1 MLPRA
6 LLLLAFVCVAV
17 RATAGQGAA
26 SDGLALLIAA
36 LERAAVAGDRG
47 ALTQLGA
54 DGERTPGLLELLALD
69 GNRPAG
75 FIIKARDRSPLEN
88 GQERLLLEV
97 FVQYGIEARIS
108 TWQMDVSPAPAAKP
122 AGWVVAG
129 AERLSFLGGLHRLSL
144 NAQKQFTVRNLTIEA
159 PDLTLNL
166 PTGSAFVA
174 ETPEGTTAVVLLG
187 RGRMRFTPDDVAE
200 QTQLR
205 IFSGEPSLDAAFDRA
220 FLRVRPGDF
229 APRFSDGTLEA
240 RPVSRRDF
248 DRARDV
254 FEEYVGR
261 TLLLDLT
268 DLSRERWSLTPS
280 PGDLI
285 AEVRTREFGSLTYA
299 RAGKD
304 AEDVSLFDRRRR
316 RNISVYASDEKLAVR
331 GRSFS
336 EDDSSEYD
344 IVHHEIDA
352 AFQPERLWIDARSRM
367 LVRVRGFAL
376 TTLTLRLAESLTVR
390 SIVSPEL
397 GRLLHLRIV
406 GQNSVIVN
414 LPTTLTK
421 DTEFRLQIIYSGR
434 IEPQT
439 LEREAVSVEGGVPS
453 QDVAQ
458 ETIVIRLE
466 PQWLYSNRSYWH
478 PQGTVTDFAT
488 ARLRIT
494 VPPEFDVVATGAPTG
509 PAAPEPGPVAAGQRP
524 RKVFVFDASHPSRY
538 FACLISRFTPVVTA
552 RLNVL
557 SSHEAAKNG
566 AGEPVSL
573 QVVANPRQTGRAR
586 SLAERATAIFEYY
599 ASILGNAPYPSFTL
613 AIAEAELP
621 GGHSPPYFA
630 VVNQT
635 LPMST
640 LQWRNDPVSFDNYP
654 SFFLAHELAHQWWG
668 QAVGWKNYHEQ
679 WISEGFAQYFAA
691 LYAARERGDDALANV
706 LRQMRRWSVDQS
718 EEGPVYLGY
727 RLGHIKGDGR
737 VFRAIIYNKAA
748 LVLHMLRRWVGD
760 DVFFA
765 GVRRFYEEWRYR
777 KAGTEDFRS
786 VMEAA
791 GARDLESFF
800 EAWIYGTS
808 IPQLRFS
815 YETREAS
822 ALVRLEHRGAAMPI
836 PVTVTVTYA
845 SGETE
850 DQVMAVT
857 GPTAELTIPLKGR
870 VREIQVNRDNGALA
884 EFTR

>member
-1 MLPRA
+1 MLSRVLVLLALLGGAMPAAARQGPSDGIA
-6 LLLLAFVCVAV
+6 LLL
-17 RATAGQGAA
+17 AG
-26 SDGLALLIAA
+26 
-36 LERAAVAGDRG
+36 LERAALAGDR
-47 ALTQLGA
+47 AAVAQLGL
-54 DGERTPGLLELLALD
+54 DGENTPGLFELCAL
-69 GNRPAG
+69 GSNRPAG
-75 FIIKARDRSPLEN
+75 FIIKARDQSPLEN

-97 FVQYGIEARIS
+97 FVQYGIEARIA
-108 TWQMDVSPAPAAKP
+108 TWQLDVSPVPAAKP
-122 AGWVVAG
+122 AGWIVAR
-129 AERLSFLGGLHRLSL
+129 AEQLSFIGGLHRLSL
-144 NAQKQFTVRNLTIEA
+144 NPQKQFDVRNLTIEG
-159 PDLTLNL
+159 PDLRLEL
-166 PTGSAFVA
+166 PAGSAFVA

-187 RGRMRFTPDDVAE
+187 RGRMRFSPDDVAE

-205 IFSGEPSLDAAFDRA
+205 IFSGESSLNSEFDRA

-229 APRFSDGTLEA
+229 VSRFTDGTLQA
-240 RPVSRRDF
+240 RAVSARDLE
-248 DRARDV
+248 RARDV
-254 FEEYVGR
+254 FEEYIGR

-280 PGDLI
+280 AGDLI
-285 AEVRTREFGSLTYA
+285 AEVRTREFGTLTYA

-316 RNISVYASDEKLAVR
+316 RNISIYASDEKLAAR

-344 IVHHEIDA
+344 IVHHDIEA

-367 LVRVRGFAL
+367 LVRVRAYAL
-376 TTLTLRLAESLTVR
+376 TTITLRLAEPLTVR

-414 LPTTLTK
+414 LPGALTR
-421 DTEFRLQIIYSGR
+421 DTEFRLQVIYSGR

-439 LEREAVSVEGGVPS
+439 LEREAVSVASGSPP

-458 ETIVIRLE
+458 EALVIRLE

-478 PQGTVTDFAT
+478 PQGMVTDFAT
-488 ARLRIT
+488 ARLRIS
-494 VPPEFDVVATGAPTG
+494 VPPEFDVVATGSPAG
-509 PAAPEPGPVAAGQRP
+509 PAAAEPGPVAAGQRP

-552 RLNVL
+552 QLNVA
-557 SSHEAAKNG
+557 SAPETAGDGGGSH
-566 AGEPVSL
+566 VVL
-573 QVVANPRQTGRAR
+573 QVVANPRQAGRAR

-599 ASILGNAPYPSFTL
+599 ASLLGSAPYPSFTL

-635 LPMST
+635 LPMSP

-691 LYAARERGDDALANV
+691 LYAARDRGDGALANV
-706 LRQMRRWSVDQS
+706 MRQMRRWAVDQS
-718 EEGPVYLGY
+718 AEGPVYLGY

-748 LVLHMLRRWVGD
+748 VVLHMLRRWVGD
-760 DVFFA
+760 EVFFG
-765 GVRRFYEEWRYR
+765 GVRRFYETWRYR
-777 KAGTEDFRS
+777 KAGTEDFRAA
-786 VMEAA
+786 MQAA
-791 GARDLESFF
+791 GAGNLEEFF
-800 EAWIYGTS
+800 EAWIYGTT

-815 YETREAS
+815 YQTGAAS
-822 ALVRLEHRGAAMPI
+822 AIVRLEHRGAPMPL
-836 PVTVTVTYA
+836 PVTVTVTYT
-845 SGETE
+845 SGQTE
-850 DQVMAVT
+850 DHLVAVA
-857 GPTAELTIPLKGR
+857 GPTAELTIPLKAP
-870 VREIQVNRDNGALA
+870 VRDIQVNRDNGALA

>member
-1 MLPRA
+1 MVARA
-6 LLLLAFVCVAV
+6 LMLFAMVCVAMP
-17 RATAGQGAA
+17 AAAGQGAGP
-26 SDGLALLIAA
+26 DGVALLIAT
-36 LERAAVAGDRG
+36 LERAALAGDR
-47 ALTQLGA
+47 AAVAQLGA
-54 DGERTPGLLELLALD
+54 DGDRTPGLLELCALD
-69 GNRPAG
+69 GSRPAG

-97 FVQYGIEARIS
+97 FVQHGIEARIS
-108 TWQMDVSPAPAAKP
+108 TWQLDVSPAPDASP
-122 AGWVVAG
+122 AGWVVAL
-129 AERLSFLGGLHRLSL
+129 AEQLSLIAGLHRLAL
-144 NAQKQFTVRNLTIEA
+144 NPQKQFEVRNLTIEA
-159 PDLTLNL
+159 PDLQLEL
-166 PTGSAFVA
+166 PAGSAFVA

-187 RGRMRFTPDDVAE
+187 RGRMRFAPNDVAE

-205 IFSGEPSLDAAFDRA
+205 IFSGETSLDTEFDRA
-220 FLRVRPGDF
+220 FIRVRPADF
-229 APRFSDGTLEA
+229 ASKFTDGSLQG
-240 RPVSRRDF
+240 RPVSSRDL

-254 FEEYVGR
+254 FEEYIGR

-268 DLSRERWSLTPS
+268 DLSRERWSLTPTA
-280 PGDLI
+280 GDLI
-285 AEVRTREFGSLTYA
+285 AEVRTREFGNLTYA

-316 RNISVYASDEKLAVR
+316 RNISVYASAEKLATR

-336 EDDSSEYD
+336 EDESSEYD
-344 IVHHEIDA
+344 IIHHEIDA
-352 AFQPERLWIDARSRM
+352 SFQPERLWIDARARM
-367 LVRVRGFAL
+367 LVRVRAYAV
-376 TTLTLRLAESLTVR
+376 TTITLRLAEPLTVR

-414 LPTTLTK
+414 LPGVLTK
-421 DTEFRLQIIYSGR
+421 DTEFRLQVIYSGR
-434 IEPQT
+434 LEPQT
-439 LEREAVSVEGGVPS
+439 LEREAVSLESERYS
-453 QDVAQ
+453 QEIAQ
-458 ETIVIRLE
+458 EPLVIRLE

-488 ARLRIT
+488 ASLRIT
-494 VPPEFDVVATGAPTG
+494 VPPDFDVVASGTPTG
-509 PAAPEPGPVAAGQRP
+509 PGAPEPGPVAAGERP
-524 RKVFVFDASHPSRY
+524 RRVFVFEASRPSRY

-552 RLNVL
+552 RLNV
-557 SSHEAAKNG
+557 SSAPESANDGG
-566 AGEPVSL
+566 AEPVSL
-573 QVVANPRQTGRAR
+573 HVVANPRQAGRAR

-599 ASILGNAPYPSFTL
+599 ASILGSAPYPSFTL

-691 LYAARERGDDALANV
+691 MYAARERGDGALANV
-706 LRQMRRWSVDQS
+706 MRQMRRWAVEQS
-718 EEGPVYLGY
+718 PEGPVYLGY

-748 LVLHMLRRWVGD
+748 VVLHMLRRWVGD

-765 GVRRFYEEWRYR
+765 GVRRFYDEWRYR
-777 KAGTEDFRS
+777 KAGTEDFRA
-786 VMEAA
+786 VMQAA
-791 GARDLESFF
+791 GAGNLEGFF
-800 EAWIYGTS
+800 EAWIYGTA

-815 YETREAS
+815 YVTAAS
-822 ALVRLEHRGAAMPI
+822 SATVRLEHRGVAMPI

-845 SGETE
+845 SGEN
-850 DQVMAVT
+850 DDHLVAVA
-857 GPTAELTIPLKGR
+857 GQSAELTIPLKGR

>member
-1 MLPRA
+1 MLARALVLLALVCGTPAAGGQAPAEGIA
-6 LLLLAFVCVAV
+6 LLL
-17 RATAGQGAA
+17 AT
-26 SDGLALLIAA
+26 
-36 LERAAVAGDRG
+36 LERAALAGDR
-47 ALTQLGA
+47 AAVAQLGV
-54 DGERTPGLLELLALD
+54 DGDRTAGLLELCALN

-75 FIIKARDRSPLEN
+75 FIIKARDQSPLEN

-97 FVQYGIEARIS
+97 FVQHGIEARIA
-108 TWQMDVSPAPAAKP
+108 TWQLDLVEAPAAKP
-122 AGWVVAG
+122 GGWIVAG
-129 AERLSFLGGLHRLSL
+129 AEQLSLIAGLHKLSL
-144 NAQKQFTVRNLTIEA
+144 NPQKQFDVRNLTIDA
-159 PDLTLNL
+159 PDLRLEL
-166 PTGSAFVA
+166 PAGSAFVA

-187 RGRMRFTPDDVAE
+187 RGRMRFTPGDIAE
-200 QTQLR
+200 QTQVR
-205 IFSGEPSLDAAFDRA
+205 IFSGESSLDSEFDRA

-229 APRFSDGTLEA
+229 ASRFTDGSLQARTVSPRDL
-240 RPVSRRDF
+240 

-254 FEEYVGR
+254 FDEYIGR

-280 PGDLI
+280 AGDLI

-316 RNISVYASDEKLAVR
+316 RNISIYASEEKLAAR

-336 EDDSSEYD
+336 EDESSEYD
-344 IVHHEIDA
+344 IIHHDIEA

-367 LVRVRGFAL
+367 LVRVRAVAV
-376 TTLTLRLAESLTVR
+376 TTLTLRLAEPLTVR
-390 SIVSPEL
+390 SVVSPEL

-414 LPTTLTK
+414 LPGVLTR
-421 DTEFRLQIIYSGR
+421 DTEFRLQVIYSGR

-439 LEREAVSVEGGVPS
+439 LEREALSLESGTPS

-458 ETIVIRLE
+458 EALVIRLE

-494 VPPEFDVVATGAPTG
+494 VPPDFDVVATGT
-509 PAAPEPGPVAAGQRP
+509 PAGAAAAEPGPVAPGQRP
-524 RKVFVFDASHPSRY
+524 RKVFVFEASHPSRY
-538 FACLISRFTPVVTA
+538 LACLISRFTPVVA
-552 RLNVL
+552 ERLNVT
-557 SSHEAAKNG
+557 SVSETAQNG
-566 AGEPVSL
+566 GGAPVSL
-573 QVVANPRQTGRAR
+573 QVVANPRQAGRGRA
-586 SLAERATAIFEYY
+586 LAERATAIFEYY
-599 ASILGNAPYPSFTL
+599 ASILGSAPYPSFTL

-635 LPMST
+635 LPMSP

-691 LYAARERGDDALANV
+691 LYAARERGDGALATV
-706 LRQMRRWSVDQS
+706 MRQMRRWAIEQS
-718 EEGPVYLGY
+718 PEGPVYLGY

-748 LVLHMLRRWVGD
+748 VVLHMLRRWVGD
-760 DVFFA
+760 EVFF
-765 GVRRFYEEWRYR
+765 GGLRRFYEEWRYR
-777 KAGTEDFRS
+777 KAGTEDFRA
-786 VMEAA
+786 VMQAA
-791 GARDLESFF
+791 GAGDLEGFF
-800 EAWIYGTS
+800 EAWIYGTT

-815 YETREAS
+815 YETGAAS
-822 ALVRLEHRGAAMPI
+822 AIVRLEHRGPPMPL
-836 PVTVTVTYA
+836 PVTVTVTYT
-845 SGETE
+845 SGES
-850 DQVMAVT
+850 DDHLVAVA
-857 GPTAELTIPLKGR
+857 GQIAELTIPLKGR
-870 VREIQVNRDNGALA
+870 VREIQVNRDSGALA